1 MKRNEKIKKVFTS
14 GLVAGKQW
22 LVFPTRKAALV
33 AGSLA
38 TVQVVA
44 AHNGGYMA
52 RRWDAEDSLQPL
64 HCKGGHS

>member
-1 MKRNEKIKKVFTS
+1 MKKSEKNKKVFTS
-14 GLVAGKQW
+14 GLVAGKNW
-22 LVFPTRKAALV
+22 LVFPTRKAALA

-44 AHNGGYMA
+44 AHNGGYIA
-52 RRWDAEDSLQPL
+52 RRWHAADSLQPL